1 LTYLDEAEENRLDW
15 WSRYRAA
22 WGFNHLDMPDS
33 AAVLA
38 GEALFLAAGNERCL
52 GELLKALSS
61 KPDSV
66 LAFSTLV
73 SGGGVCRYRLARAE
87 LDLGDFEGESVAWL
101 LDTFENGDS
110 VSAADAGCWLTILFP
125 DKGIRYIER
134 SVQLV
139 PEESFYRCL
148 LVDRLV
154 DEGLLERAEE
164 EFGLISDSAASGPGY
179 WSTAS
184 SLYLAMGDDSAA
196 VEASRTAYGMRRT
209 PSSGANL
216 GWLLYRYGESLISRN
231 MMTGAVPVLY
241 ECTETWS
248 PDSPW
253 ALRAD
258 SLLDDLNEFTSASD
272 GFGEPL

>member
-1 LTYLDEAEENRLDW
+1 
-15 WSRYRAA
+15 
-22 WGFNHLDMPDS
+22 MPDS
-33 AAVLA
+33 AAA
-38 GEALFLAAGNERCL
+38 YAEAALFLAPGNERCL
-52 GELLKALSS
+52 GELLKALSAN
-61 KPDSV
+61 PDSV
-66 LAFSTLV
+66 LTYSPLV

-87 LDLGDFEGESVAWL
+87 LDLGDLEGESVTWL

-110 VSAADAGCWLTILFP
+110 AAAADAGCWLTVLFP
-125 DKGIRYIER
+125 DKGIRYIEK
-134 SVQLV
+134 SVRLA

-154 DEGLLERAEE
+154 DEDLIERAVE
-164 EFGLISDSAASGPGY
+164 EFALIDGSAASSPGY
-179 WSTAS
+179 WGTAS
-184 SLYLAMGDDSAA
+184 SLYEALEDDSAA
-196 VEASRTAYGMRRT
+196 VEASRIAYSMRRT

-216 GWLLYRYGESLISRN
+216 GWLLYRYGRSLISRN

-241 ECTETWS
+241 ECSDTWS

-258 SLLDDLNEFTSASD
+258 SLLNDLNEFTSTAD